1 MFRMKRVHVY
11 QCEVDD
17 IPGGT
22 AAKLKALALAGAHL
36 EYVHSERSATKPGA
50 GELLVAPIQTK
61 TEMDIVKNV
70 GGMQEVQKPTVMRFE
85 GDDKAGLGGRVTQA
99 WEAAGINLHGL
110 MMAVVNGKFVGDG
123 TFDSSDDANT
133 AAVIL
138 ADIGAKEQV

>member
-17 IPGGT
+17 VPGGT

-36 EYVHSERSATKPGA
+36 EYVHSGRSATKAGA
-50 GELLVAPIQTK
+50 GELLVAPTQTK
-61 TEMDIVKNV
+61 AEMDIVR
-70 GGMQEVQKPTVMRFE
+70 GAGFREVQKPTVMRFE
-85 GDDKAGLGGRVTQA
+85 GDDKAGLGGRVTLA

-110 MMAVVNGKFVGDG
+110 MMAVVNGKFVGYA

-133 AAVIL
+133 AATIL
-138 ADIGAKEQV
+138 ADIGTKE

>member
-36 EYVHSERSATKPGA
+36 EYVHSERSATKAGA
-50 GELLVAPIQTK
+50 GELLVAPTQTK
-61 TEMDIVKNV
+61 AEMDLVKSV
-70 GGMQEVQKPTVMRFE
+70 GFREVQKPTVMRFE
-85 GDDKAGLGGRVTQA
+85 GDDKTGLGGRVTLA

-110 MMAVVNGKFVGDG
+110 MMAVVNGKFVGYA

-133 AAVIL
+133 AATIL
-138 ADIGAKEQV
+138 AEICTKE

>member
-50 GELLVAPIQTK
+50 GELLVAPTQTK
-61 TEMDIVKNV
+61 AEMDLVKSV
-70 GGMQEVQKPTVMRFE
+70 GFREVQKPTVMRFE
-85 GDDKAGLGGRVTQA
+85 GDDRPASA
-99 WEAAGINLHGL
+99 
-110 MMAVVNGKFVGDG
+110 DG
-123 TFDSSDDANT
+123 
-133 AAVIL
+133 
-138 ADIGAKEQV
+138 

>member
-1 MFRMKRVHVY
+1 MFRMKRVHVF

-50 GELLVAPIQTK
+50 GELLVAPTQTK
-61 TEMDIVKNV
+61 AEMDLVKSV
-70 GGMQEVQKPTVMRFE
+70 GFREVQKPTVMRFE
-85 GDDKAGLGGRVTQA
+85 GDDKTGLGGRVTLA

-110 MMAVVNGKFVGDG
+110 MMAVVNGKFVGYA

-133 AAVIL
+133 AATIL
-138 ADIGAKEQV
+138 AEIGTKE

>member
-11 QCEVDD
+11 QCEVED

-22 AAKLKALALAGAHL
+22 AAKLKTLALAGAHL
-36 EYVHSERSATKPGA
+36 EYVFSERSAAKHGA
-50 GELLVAPIQTK
+50 GLLTVAPKQSK
-61 TEMDIVKNV
+61 VEMDLMQAS
-70 GGMQEVQKPTVMRFE
+70 GMREVQKPTVMRFE

-110 MMAVVNGKFVGDG
+110 MMAVVNGKFIGYA

-133 AAVIL
+133 AATIL
-138 ADIGAKEQV
+138 ADIGAKE

>member
-36 EYVHSERSATKPGA
+36 EYVHSERSESKTGA
-50 GELLVAPIQTK
+50 GQLLVAPTQTK
-61 TEMDIVKNV
+61 TEMDIVKSV
-70 GGMQEVQKPTVMRFE
+70 GMHEVQKPTVMRFE

-99 WEAAGINLHGL
+99 WEAAGINQHGL
-110 MMAVVNGKFVGDG
+110 MMAVVNGKFVGYA

-138 ADIGAKEQV
+138 ADIGAKEKD

>member
-11 QCEVDD
+11 QCEVED

-22 AAKLKALALAGAHL
+22 AAKLKAIALAGAHL

-50 GELLVAPIQTK
+50 GELLVAPKQTK
-61 TEMDIVKNV
+61 TEMDLLGTV
-70 GGMQEVQKPTVMRFE
+70 GMHEVQKPIVMRFE
-85 GDDKAGLGGRVTQA
+85 GDDKAGLGGRVTQS

-110 MMAVVNGKFVGDG
+110 MMAVVNGKFVGYA

-138 ADIGAKEQV
+138 ADIGAKE

>member
-11 QCEVDD
+11 QCEVED
-17 IPGGT
+17 IPGGA

-36 EYVHSERSATKPGA
+36 EYVHTERSAMKAGA
-50 GELLVAPIQTK
+50 GTLTVAPLQTK
-61 TEMDIVKNV
+61 VESDIVKSV
-70 GGMQEVQKPTVMRFE
+70 GLVEVQKPTVMRFE
-85 GDDKAGLGGRVTQA
+85 GDDRAGLGGRVTQA

-110 MMAVVNGKFVGDG
+110 MMAVVNGKFVGYG

>member
-50 GELLVAPIQTK
+50 GELLVAPTQTK
-61 TEMDIVKNV
+61 AEMDLVKSV
-70 GGMQEVQKPTVMRFE
+70 GFREVQKPTVMRFE
-85 GDDKAGLGGRVTQA
+85 GDDKTGLGGRVTLA

-110 MMAVVNGKFVGDG
+110 MMAVVNGKFVGYA

-133 AAVIL
+133 AATIL
-138 ADIGAKEQV
+138 AEIGTKE

>member
-17 IPGGT
+17 VPGGT
-22 AAKLKALALAGAHL
+22 AEKLKALALAGAHL

-50 GELLVAPIQTK
+50 GELLVAPTQTK
-61 TEMDIVKNV
+61 AEMDLVKSV
-70 GGMQEVQKPTVMRFE
+70 GFREVQKPTVMRFE
-85 GDDKAGLGGRVTQA
+85 GDDKTGLGGRVTLA

-110 MMAVVNGKFVGDG
+110 MMAVVNGKFVGYA

-133 AAVIL
+133 AATIL
-138 ADIGAKEQV
+138 AEIGTKE

>member
-17 IPGGT
+17 VPGGT

-36 EYVHSERSATKPGA
+36 EYVHSERSATKAGA
-50 GELLVAPIQTK
+50 GELLVAPAQTK
-61 TEMDIVKNV
+61 TEMDLVKSV
-70 GGMQEVQKPTVMRFE
+70 GFREVQKPTVMRFE
-85 GDDKAGLGGRVTQA
+85 GDDKAGLGGRVTLA

-110 MMAVVNGKFVGDG
+110 MMAVVNGKFVGYA

-133 AAVIL
+133 AATIL
-138 ADIGAKEQV
+138 AEIGTKE